1 MAELVPGRFA
11 AHQGRQFAVRI
22 VNGLRCYPGRVAKR
36 GDSQIGIAAALV
48 RSAFLVNAVY
58 AESGREYGLTP
69 QQGQLLCVLMA
80 QPYGMSELGAMLGLA
95 KSSLTGLVDRTERNG
110 LVRREPDPQ
119 DTRAVRVALT
129 PQGSRLAAEFY
140 AETCRRIEKLP
151 AGLSAADRA
160 TLAEL
165 LGHVVLDN
173 KVPVVFLEQDEG
185 NPTVSSRIKD

>member
-1 MAELVPGRFA
+1 MAKHDDGQL
-11 AHQGRQFAVRI
+11 
-22 VNGLRCYPGRVAKR
+22 GL
-36 GDSQIGIAAALV
+36 AAALV

-80 QPYGMSELGAMLGLA
+80 QPYRMSELGAMLGLA

-110 LVRREPDPQ
+110 LVSREPDPQ

-129 PQGSRLAAEFY
+129 PQGSKLAEQFY
-140 AETCRRIEKLP
+140 GETCRRIEKLP
-151 AGLSAADRA
+151 AGLSATECG
-160 TLAEL
+160 TLVDL
-165 LGHVVLDN
+165 LSRVVLDN

-185 NPTVSSRIKD
+185 APRN